1 MCTKTFGMFIYSFQG
16 VKGLAS
22 LSCFGGSKTPKN
34 RNKKQAMEGGG
45 WCQSQFSPIFLP
57 SSSLKKNKAKVPG
70 IRPLLPALLHKL
82 FLMLQSRFETAQ
94 DVSKA
99 RENYL
104 KKTGI
109 RGPFIYPFYCNTSKT
124 RTTTRNRPG
133 QIHNVRFPHQKSQSF
148 ERFWVQLPCFLPP
161 EKNEHGTWKS
171 APYWKASK
179 KYASKSTNL
188 QEIWASKCDSPTFPP
203 ECFASVSTSRVCFR
217 VPFPRSAKVVLVV
230 PQKFL
235 WFPIKIKATKNPPK
249 LPETVE
255 IHTVNLTAGGA

>member
-22 LSCFGGSKTPKN
+22 FSCFGGSKTPKN

-57 SSSLKKNKAKVPG
+57 SSSLKKNKTKVPG

-94 DVSKA
+94 DVSIA

-133 QIHNVRFPHQKSQSF
+133 QIHNVRFPHQKSRSF
-148 ERFWVQLPCFLPP
+148 ERFWVQLPCFFTPR
-161 EKNEHGTWKS
+161 KKWTWNLKIS
-171 APYWKASK
+171 PLLESK
-179 KYASKSTNL
+179 QKYT
-188 QEIWASKCDSPTFPP
+188 
-203 ECFASVSTSRVCFR
+203 
-217 VPFPRSAKVVLVV
+217 
-230 PQKFL
+230 
-235 WFPIKIKATKNPPK
+235 
-249 LPETVE
+249 
-255 IHTVNLTAGGA
+255 

>member
-57 SSSLKKNKAKVPG
+57 SSSLKKNKTKVPG

-94 DVSKA
+94 DVSIA

-133 QIHNVRFPHQKSQSF
+133 QCQ
-148 ERFWVQLPCFLPP
+148 
-161 EKNEHGTWKS
+161 
-171 APYWKASK
+171 
-179 KYASKSTNL
+179 
-188 QEIWASKCDSPTFPP
+188 
-203 ECFASVSTSRVCFR
+203 VSTSE
-217 VPFPRSAKVVLVV
+217 K
-230 PQKFL
+230 
-235 WFPIKIKATKNPPK
+235 PK
-249 LPETVE
+249 LWAFLSPTALLFYPRKKMNMEPENQPLIGKQAKIMLQILQTSRKFGLQNV
-255 IHTVNLTAGGA
+255 IRQPSRLNVLLPSPPPAYASGCHFLGRQRSFWLCPKNSYGFLSKSRRQKISRNYQKQLKFIQ